1 MGRLVQSYFR
11 RLDREATAENAEG
24 LLSDFRHREQKAK
37 RADVLGLKSPAM
49 DGMPRNETVENTAE
63 GRIVEHLSD
72 KEFTERVRRAIE
84 CIESDEAK
92 VILCGLYIGRP
103 LTAEALMER
112 LAMSNTAYYHAKE
125 EALVAFAE
133 VWPPVPSELLVYR
146 TVRDDG

>member
-49 DGMPRNETVENTAE
+49 DGMPRNDTVENSVE
-63 GRIVEHLSD
+63 RRITDHLSD
-72 KEFTERVRRAIE
+72 QEFVERVKRAVE
-84 CIESDEAK
+84 CIESDEQRK
-92 VILCGLYIGRP
+92 ILIGLYIGHP
-103 LTAEALMER
+103 VKAETIMEALG
-112 LAMSNTAYYHAKE
+112 MSTTAYYHAKE

-133 VWPPVPSELLVYR
+133 VWPPIPSELLVYR
-146 TVRDDG
+146 YEK

>member
-11 RLDREATAENAEG
+11 RLDHEETAKNAER
-24 LLSDFRHREQKAK
+24 LLVDFRHREQKAK

-49 DGMPRNETVENTAE
+49 DGMPRNDSTENSME
-63 GRIVEHLSD
+63 RRITSHLSD
-72 KEFTERVRRAIE
+72 QEFVERVKRAIE
-84 CIESDEAK
+84 CIESDEARL
-92 VILCGLYIGRP
+92 ILRGLYIGRP
-103 LTAEALMER
+103 ITAEALMER

>member
-49 DGMPRNETVENTAE
+49 DGMPRNDTVENTAE
-63 GRIVEHLSD
+63 SRIVDHLSD
-72 KEFTERVRRAIE
+72 QQFVERVKRAIE
-84 CIESDEAK
+84 CIESDEARL
-92 VILCGLYIGRP
+92 ILRGLYIGRP
-103 LTAEALMER
+103 ITAEALMDR

-146 TVRDDG
+146 TVNGRG

>member
-11 RLDREATAENAEG
+11 RLDREATAENAER
-24 LLSDFRHREQKAK
+24 LLGDFRHREQKAK

-49 DGMPRNETVENTAE
+49 DGMPSNDTVENTAE

-146 TVRDDG
+146 TVSDRD

>member
-11 RLDREATAENAEG
+11 RLDHEETAKNAER
-24 LLSDFRHREQKAK
+24 LLSDFRHREAKSK
-37 RADVLGLKSPAM
+37 RAEVMGLKSPLM
-49 DGMPRNETVENTAE
+49 DGMPRNDTTDNSVER
-63 GRIVEHLSD
+63 RITDHLSD
-72 KEFTERVRRAIE
+72 QEFVERVRRAIE

-112 LAMSNTAYYHAKE
+112 MAMSNTAYYHAKE

-133 VWPPVPSELLVYR
+133 VWPPFPSELLVYR

>member
-1 MGRLVQSYFR
+1 MGRLVQPYFR
-11 RLDREATAENAEG
+11 RLDREATAKNAER
-24 LLSDFRHREQKAK
+24 LLGDFRHREQKAK
-37 RADVLGLKSPAM
+37 RADVLGLASPSL
-49 DGMPRNETVENTAE
+49 DGMPRNDTVENTVE

-146 TVRDDG
+146 TVSGRG